1 MRKWLLGVSIVFM
14 AETILSLA
22 YSMEAK
28 AQVPCQQQ
36 CATLRV
42 QCLQNCQQEAIT
54 CLRICDNNYNS
65 CMRSCKSAA
74 EQGNS
79 LIKQQTADYCN
90 QAAQK
95 KGLTGSDRANFIK
108 YCVNVSKAAPKQ

>member
-1 MRKWLLGVSIVFM
+1 
-14 AETILSLA
+14 
-22 YSMEAK
+22 
-28 AQVPCQQQ
+28 
-36 CATLRV
+36 
-42 QCLQNCQQEAIT
+42 
-54 CLRICDNNYNS
+54 
-65 CMRSCKSAA
+65 MRSCKSAA